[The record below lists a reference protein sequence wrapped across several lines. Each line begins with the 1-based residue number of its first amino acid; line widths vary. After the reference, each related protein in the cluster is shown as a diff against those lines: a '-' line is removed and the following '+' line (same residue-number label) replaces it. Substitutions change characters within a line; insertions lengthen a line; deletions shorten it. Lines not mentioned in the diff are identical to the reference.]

1 VEAKLKLIMT
11 DEQTTALMTYEA
23 TKANST
29 TIWLLFIFLG
39 WSFGSLDQM
48 GKQIAYYLTGAG
60 LGVWFIIRLFTLT
73 GAIKDYNRKKAIL
86 AGLDNKSMIAMGLV

>member
-1 VEAKLKLIMT
+1 MT
-11 DEQTTALMTYEA
+11 DEQTTAIITYEA

-29 TIWLLFIFLG
+29 TIWVLFLFLG
-39 WSFGSLDQM
+39 WSFGSLDEL
-48 GKQIAYYLTGAG
+48 GKQIAYYLTLGGFG
-60 LGVWFIIRLFTLT
+60 LWVIIRLFTLN